1 MAYGNVG
8 KSAGGGRERSKG
20 TSKGGM
26 RSGPPGGMK
35 SAPLGGN
42 PKSAG
47 KSTAGAGADK
57 AKRSS
62 STMSKA
68 RWDNMTDTM
77 KRKEYGTTSYKKYKE
92 SSVGKTVRRKGMKA
106 Q

>member
-1 MAYGNVG
+1 MAYGMG
-8 KSAGGGRERSKG
+8 KGGGPDNFGSKG
-20 TSKGGM
+20 MGAGTN
-26 RSGPPGGMK
+26 RSGRPGGMK
-35 SAPLGGN
+35 SSPGGN

-92 SSVGKTVRRKGMKA
+92 SSVGKTGRRKGMKA
-106 Q
+106 L